1 MNCLATAD
9 RPSTTA
15 RSRTAADIGS
25 GCCNSAVPGAGHS
38 REDGSVAAAAA
49 VGVSTVLSL
58 TVASAAVVPA
68 SATMIRIDYY
78 VRQWDSRLDYVARV
92 TTTNGLGSFGIVAA
106 VAVIAAAAGQVIA
119 P

>member
-1 MNCLATAD
+1 MNCSTTAD
-9 RPSTTA
+9 PPSTIA

-25 GCCNSAVPGAGHS
+25 ECCSSAVPGAGHS
-38 REDGSVAAAAA
+38 RGDVSAAAAA
-49 VGVSTVLSL
+49 GASTVLSL

-68 SATMIRIDYY
+68 SATTIPIDYY

-106 VAVIAAAAGQVIA
+106 VGQVIA